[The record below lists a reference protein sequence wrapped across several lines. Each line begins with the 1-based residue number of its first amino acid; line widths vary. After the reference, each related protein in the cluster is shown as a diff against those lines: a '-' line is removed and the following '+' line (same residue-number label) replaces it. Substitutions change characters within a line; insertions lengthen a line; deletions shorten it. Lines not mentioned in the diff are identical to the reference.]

1 MQCGKYS
8 IAFLTVMLI
17 VCIWSNG
24 SHAEE
29 STFDVRTRKPI
40 SGEAKIGSRNLE
52 KKEKMAPKKT
62 SISKNNGKFKKIN
75 KKQAAPF
82 GQKDLKM
89 QAGTAQI
96 GSSGNSVIGEKQI
109 QGVQRLLY
117 VILHT
122 DSDAFGDGNKKIG
135 YLRCRTLVHTS
146 NNVAKLAKLRETS
159 SENVV
164 KPAKVKETGSERVS
178 FLLKYAQRL

>member
-24 SHAEE
+24 SLAEE
-29 STFDVRTRKPI
+29 STFDIRTRKLI
-40 SGEAKIGSRNLE
+40 SGEAKIENRNVE
-52 KKEKMAPKKT
+52 KKEKIASKNI
-62 SISKNNGKFKKIN
+62 SISKNKGKSKKIN

-82 GQKDLKM
+82 GQKNLKM
-89 QAGTAQI
+89 QNGTAQV
-96 GSSGNSVIGEKQI
+96 GNLGNSAIGEKQI

-122 DSDAFGDGNKKIG
+122 DSDAFGNSNKKID
-135 YLRCRTLVHTS
+135 YLRCRTLTQTS
-146 NNVAKLAKLRETS
+146 INVAKLAKLRETI
-159 SENVV
+159 SENVS

-178 FLLKYAQRL
+178 YLLKYARL